1 MKLFKSLT
9 IGISYLTWG
18 MLNVTAIGLL
28 GEFIMQNPMGFLG
41 AFFMGTMLIVFYLLA
56 SFLLFILISLFFYE
70 KKTQEFIDKFWE
82 DDK

>member
-1 MKLFKSLT
+1 MKLFKSLI

-70 KKTQEFIDKFWE
+70 KKTEELIDKFWE